1 MLDHFYILKVW
12 GLTQNW
18 KTGKYKCT
26 FIYLLCIFNC
36 HMCYL
41 IQAHSAYCKA
51 SQLTVSLMLRQGMLT
66 LFRKP
71 AEKEDSR
78 LMSQNNHLIRVQMT
92 GSFIEQR
99 WGEGEEVN

>member
-18 KTGKYKCT
+18 KTGRYKCT

-41 IQAHSAYCKA
+41 IQAHSASCKA
-51 SQLTVSLMLRQGMLT
+51 SQLTVSLGVEARNVDFIQ
-66 LFRKP
+66 K
-71 AEKEDSR
+71 ASR
-78 LMSQNNHLIRVQMT
+78 ER
-92 GSFIEQR
+92 R
-99 WGEGEEVN
+99 